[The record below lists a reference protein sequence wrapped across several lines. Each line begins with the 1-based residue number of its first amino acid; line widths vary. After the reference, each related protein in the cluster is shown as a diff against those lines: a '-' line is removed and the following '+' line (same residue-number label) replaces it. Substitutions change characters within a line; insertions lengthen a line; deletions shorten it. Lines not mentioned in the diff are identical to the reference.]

1 MRSPITWFGG
11 KGNMVRKILPLFPE
25 HHTYVEPFG
34 GGASLLFAKRPSPV
48 EVYNDLNSGLVQF
61 FRVLRDEEKFKEF
74 HRLVSLT
81 PYAREEYDYCR
92 ANWESQEDDVMRAY
106 MWYVVARWSFSG
118 DFGVSWR
125 SSVTWSRRKMAGSC
139 SKWLSS
145 IELLPQ
151 IHARVMRVQIEHRD
165 FRTILDRY
173 DAPETLFYCD
183 PPYIQSTRS
192 SGEYKHEMIEDDHRD
207 FVNLLLGLQGMA
219 VVSGYAHPVYAP
231 LDDAGW
237 ARRDFETACYAAG
250 RTRATGILGE
260 GAAMEKQKRTE
271 TVWCSPN
278 CGARQLELP

>member
-1 MRSPITWFGG
+1 MRSPVVWFGG

-34 GGASLLFAKRPSPV
+34 GGASLLFAKRPSSV

-61 FRVLRDEEKFKEF
+61 FRVIRDEEKFAKF

-81 PYAREEYDYCR
+81 PYAREEYNYCR
-92 ANWESQEDDVMRAY
+92 ENWESQEDDVMRAY

-118 DFGVSWR
+118 KFGESFGT
-125 SSVTWSRRKMAGSC
+125 SVTHSVNGMVSSC
-139 SKWLSS
+139 ARWLST

-151 IHARVMRVQIEHRD
+151 IHTRITRVQIERQD

-173 DAPETLFYCD
+173 DTPGTLFYCD
-183 PPYIQSTRS
+183 PPYVQETRMAHR
-192 SGEYKHEMIEDDHRD
+192 YKHEMTEGDHRD

-219 VVSGYAHPVYAP
+219 IVSGYAHPIYSP
-231 LDDAGW
+231 LDNAGW
-237 ARRDFETACYAAG
+237 ARRDFETACSAAA
-250 RTRATGILGE
+250 RTRATGILGK
-260 GAAMEKQKRTE
+260 GAALEKQKRTE

-278 CGARQLELP
+278 CGARQLELL